1 MSEIVFLSS
10 PEEKSIL
17 NAVFPIDDSVPMTE
31 IQIMLADEGRLIQRC
46 HSTHRILDV
55 PGFFSGGY
63 KSGFWHF
70 RSRIERK
77 KKTDGLSVQTIL
89 S

>member
-1 MSEIVFLSS
+1 MSKIIFLSS

-55 PGFFSGGY
+55 PDF
-63 KSGFWHF
+63 
-70 RSRIERK
+70 I
-77 KKTDGLSVQTIL
+77 VQSHHEVATFTL
-89 S
+89 FL